1 MVVGPP
7 ARTNSKRY
15 RLQVEVLPA
24 SFVETP
30 RLFLR
35 ARSRLVHPLYGRQP
49 GSDVPDTQ
57 RYSRLI
63 SKRPR
68 QPEIPVHR
76 RYRSCSMALLRAG
89 SCIHRDQLCDSTSGS
104 GAIFTEAF

>member
-15 RLQVEVLPA
+15 RLQVVVLPA

-57 RYSRLI
+57 RFSRPNF
-63 SKRPR
+63 KRR
-68 QPEIPVHR
+68 YQPENPVHG
-76 RYRSCSMALLRAG
+76 RYRCYPVPPLRTG
-89 SCIHRDQLCDSTSGS
+89 VLYPS
-104 GAIFTEAF
+104 

>member
-63 SKRPR
+63 SKRLR
-68 QPEIPVHR
+68 QPEFPVHS
-76 RYRSCSMALLRAG
+76 RYRSCSMALLRTG
-89 SCIHRDQLCDSTSGS
+89 VLYPS
-104 GAIFTEAF
+104 

>member
-15 RLQVEVLPA
+15 RLQVVVLPA

-35 ARSRLVHPLYGRQP
+35 ARSRLVHPP
-49 GSDVPDTQ
+49 
-57 RYSRLI
+57 
-63 SKRPR
+63 
-68 QPEIPVHR
+68 
-76 RYRSCSMALLRAG
+76 LRTPAG
-89 SCIHRDQLCDSTSGS
+89 
-104 GAIFTEAF
+104 